1 MVFGTCDNLEANWF
15 LIESFVMQSLD
26 KLVFEFKRNV
36 IPVPKSHNR
45 HEQDNILLYLVEGL
59 YMWVWV
65 FDMYMDGVY
74 I

>member
-1 MVFGTCDNLEANWF
+1 
-15 LIESFVMQSLD
+15 MQSLD